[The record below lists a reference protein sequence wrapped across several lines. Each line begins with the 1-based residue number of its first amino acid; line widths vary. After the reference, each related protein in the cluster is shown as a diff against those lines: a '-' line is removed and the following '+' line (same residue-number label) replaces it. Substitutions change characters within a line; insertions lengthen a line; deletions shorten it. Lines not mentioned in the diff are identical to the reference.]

1 MLVSFSVSLA
11 KSGVHVFVLT
21 RFPSSRFKTFLLLFV
36 FAFLISN
43 DSLIFRLWYCCSVDK
58 VLGFIQLNCP
68 WHSRQCSVA
77 PELSHF
83 PLKLSCWCSMVLVM
97 TFFLVSPIYRA
108 LRVQSNWWTPG
119 KLLRSSF
126 DLFHS
131 HKKQIVWKLG
141 LNGPFYALM
150 LRTNLY

>member
-1 MLVSFSVSLA
+1 MLSYWNKMLLKTVSKFDVKFLYW
-11 KSGVHVFVLT
+11 FLFQLVLQRVEST
-21 RFPSSRFKTFLLLFV
+21 CLSWRDFLHRDSKLFFFCSF

-83 PLKLSCWCSMVLVM
+83 PLKLSYWCSMVLVM

-108 LRVQSNWWTPG
+108 FQLQSN
-119 KLLRSSF
+119 L
-126 DLFHS
+126 
-131 HKKQIVWKLG
+131 
-141 LNGPFYALM
+141 
-150 LRTNLY
+150 